1 MPHNRVC
8 VISARGRAMIKP
20 RLIRAAVVLLL
31 LAFPGLGAAQ
41 QTSITKARE
50 LLAAGSRDEALRLL
64 RETAAEEPKNA
75 EAHLLLGTV
84 LAIDG
89 VLSESI
95 RHLREAV
102 RLQPDSA
109 VAHNTLGMAL
119 SRFGEIPGARAEFE
133 RAVHLDP
140 RMAQAHLNL
149 ALTQGQAG
157 DSDAAAESLGR
168 AIDLLGDTP
177 AAAYPRYL
185 RAQIRIEQQQTEQAI
200 EELEGAVALRPDFGE
215 AWLALGSAKRSL
227 VDHQAAAEALEKA
240 VALRPD
246 DPDARYQLGS
256 AYLRLG
262 RSGGAVEHLRAAVQ
276 LRPDN
281 RSALYNLMRALRA
294 DGQVEQAE
302 QVQKRVAEVLA
313 DRNRADE
320 GSLQAVALN
329 NEGVE
334 LQKSGDLP
342 AALEKYAAALE
353 LNPSHF
359 GFRLNYGLA
368 LSGLGRLNEA
378 IPEFREVLRLD
389 PGNTDATKALYIALE
404 KAGQNNPSS
413 TTSPHNPQP

>member
-1 MPHNRVC
+1 
-8 VISARGRAMIKP
+8 MINP

-31 LAFPGLGAAQ
+31 LAFPGVGAAQ
-41 QTSITKARE
+41 QTSMTKARD

-64 RETAAEEPKNA
+64 RETVAAEPNNA

-84 LAIDG
+84 LAIG
-89 VLSESI
+89 GILSESI
-95 RHLREAV
+95 QHLREAV

-133 RAVHLDP
+133 RAVQLDP

-157 DSDAAAESLGR
+157 EPDAAAESLER
-168 AIDLLGDTP
+168 AINLLGETP

-200 EELEGAVALRPDFGE
+200 EELERAVALRPDFAE
-215 AWLALGSAKRSL
+215 AWLALGSAKGSL
-227 VDHQAAAEALEKA
+227 LDNDGAVEALEKA

-246 DPDARYQLGS
+246 DPDALYQLGS

-262 RSGGAVEHLRAAVQ
+262 RSAEAIEHLREAVRH
-276 LRPDN
+276 RPDD

-302 QVQKRVAEVLA
+302 QARKRMAEVLA
-313 DRNRADE
+313 DRNKADE

-334 LQKSGDLP
+334 LQKAGDLRG
-342 AALEKYAAALE
+342 ALAKYSAALE

-368 LSGLGRLNEA
+368 LSGLGRWNEA
-378 IPEFREVLRLD
+378 ILEFREVLRLD
-389 PGNTDATKALYIALE
+389 PGNTGATKALYIALDR
-404 KAGQNNPSS
+404 AGESD
-413 TTSPHNPQP
+413 SPKQ